1 MFDDTGAFLGGKKV
15 TNDYQLQSGETEIKP
30 TTELYNPVWN
40 GNAWAGM
47 TQSEWQEKQEQDD
60 KTLFDKIPLPSN
72 QPSATE
78 TQLAALAYQQMQNDQ
93 EKQTLIK
100 QNAQIAYQ
108 IMQIQQQLGGQK
120 A

>member
-60 KTLFDKIPLPSN
+60 KALFDKIPLPSN
-72 QPSATE
+72 QSSATE
-78 TQLAALAYQQMQNDQ
+78 HNWQRW
-93 EKQTLIK
+93 LINK
-100 QNAQIAYQ
+100 CRTI
-108 IMQIQQQLGGQK
+108 K
-120 A
+120 KSKH